1 MRYVFWN
8 SWKSLLELN
17 PLIQNIAQ
25 QDYLPELFV
34 PPVSSLLSKIYPS
47 FILALLPLPGEDCAA
62 PSTKPL
68 RETLRMGR

>member
-17 PLIQNIAQ
+17 SLIQNIAQ
-25 QDYLPELFV
+25 QDYLLELFF

-68 RETLRMGR
+68 RETLWIGR